1 MSISAIGNN
10 TVQVSCPSGMNLL
23 YCGDRN
29 SQTNDVEI
37 YRSAK
42 HINSTTCEC
51 YDFFGIECT
60 AWCTTAS
67 LDFEIAS
74 LRSKGTFNVT
84 CPRQKWVLGCHID
97 STTFSNGNHEE
108 WKSFYPSAD
117 GHSSICYDYFGAS
130 CIAACATNIKN
141 YKISTLQASGNV
153 TAACKDSSTRDQYY
167 KTIFAIIE
175 LQ

>member
-42 HINSTTCEC
+42 PINSTTCEC

-117 GHSSICYDYFGAS
+117 GHSCICYDYFGAS

-141 YKISTLQASGNV
+141 YKISTFNIGRRRQ
-153 TAACKDSSTRDQYY
+153 TKSTQ
-167 KTIFAIIE
+167 
-175 LQ
+175 